1 MSRALANRWPL
12 PAAAL
17 ALSLA
22 ACATSGGRSYHDLNM
37 DFGSVKTVIVLP
49 FANLSRDAAAA
60 ERIRDAYS
68 SALLATGALYVV
80 PQGEVARA
88 LSRVAV
94 SAPTAPTA
102 EEVVKLGQLVK
113 ADAVFTGVVREYGE
127 TRSGTAVGN
136 VVSVSVQLQES
147 GTGKVV
153 WSGVVTKG
161 GIGFFDRLVGSGG
174 AAMNDVT
181 EAAVDDLIAKL
192 FK

>member
-22 ACATSGGRSYHDLNM
+22 ACATSGGRNYHDLNM

-49 FANLSRDAAAA
+49 FANLSRDSAAA